1 MASKHKRRVKNFFIN
16 KNFQGKI
23 ILALFVAVAVSGLLF
38 LAVFGL
44 FSANT
49 MTIAYENNDLHMG
62 NTPVMLLKDGLA
74 ANWVF
79 LVTCA
84 VLLFVIAIII
94 THRIAGPL
102 FRFEKALD
110 NMVNKNLTD
119 IIKLRGKDEGKNLA
133 QQINLFNTS
142 LSKDIHEVNR
152 RSRAIHDLLT
162 QYESLSGSKLS
173 AEEIDSICKAIR
185 TNNDKIHDILGSYKL
200 ADD

>member
-1 MASKHKRRVKNFFIN
+1 MASKHKRRVRNFFIN

-23 ILALFVAVAVSGLLF
+23 ILALFLAVAVSGLVF
-38 LAVFGL
+38 LVVFGL
-44 FSANT
+44 FSADT
-49 MTIAYENNDLHMG
+49 MTISYENNNLHMG
-62 NTPVMLLKDGLA
+62 NTPVMLLKNGLA

-84 VLLFVIAIII
+84 ALLFGIAIII

-119 IIKLRGKDEGKNLA
+119 TIRLRGKDEGKNLA

-142 LSKDIHEVNR
+142 LSRDMREVHR
-152 RSRAIHDLLT
+152 RSQAIHDLLT
-162 QYESLSGSKLS
+162 QYESLSGSSLS
-173 AEEIDSICKAIR
+173 AEEIDSICKAIK
-185 TNNDKIHDILGSYKL
+185 NNNEKIHGILGSYTL